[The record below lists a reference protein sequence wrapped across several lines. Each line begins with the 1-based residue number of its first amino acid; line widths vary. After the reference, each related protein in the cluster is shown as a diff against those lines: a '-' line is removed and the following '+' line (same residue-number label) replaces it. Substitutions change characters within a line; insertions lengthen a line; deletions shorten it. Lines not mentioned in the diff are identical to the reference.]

1 MTLDNPKVQ
10 PRKRIL
16 SGVQPSGIQHL
27 GNYFGAMKNH
37 IAMQDSGFESF
48 IFIADLHS
56 LTTVRD
62 PKKRRELIISLALDY
77 LALGLDPDK
86 TVFFRQSDIPEH
98 TELTWILD
106 SVTPVSMLEQAHAY
120 KDAIAKGIKDAS
132 AGLFNYPVLMAVD
145 ILIYK
150 PDLVPVGKDQKQHVE
165 IARDLAG
172 KFNRV
177 YGNVFKLPEPY
188 IPKDAGY
195 IIGTDGENK
204 MSKSYGNVINFFA
217 DEKTIKKQVMGIKT
231 DSTPLEAPKDPDKD
245 QVYKFYS
252 YFAADDEKKSL
263 AEKYRIGGFG
273 YGDAKKLLLEK
284 ILDYFKPY
292 RQKREELK
300 NNLDYVKSVLNEGAE
315 KARRVA
321 VVTAEEVRKAV
332 GLNLFK

>member
-1 MTLDNPKVQ
+1 MTPDKSPIK
-10 PRKRIL
+10 KRIL

-37 IAMQDSGFESF
+37 VAMQDSGFESY

-56 LTTVRD
+56 LTTVKD
-62 PKKRRELIISLALDY
+62 PQKLRELIISLALDY

-86 TVFFRQSDIPEH
+86 TVFFRQSDVREH

-106 SVTPVSMLEQAHAY
+106 CVTPVSILEQAHAY
-120 KDAIAKGIKDAS
+120 KDAVAKGLKDAT

-150 PDLVPVGKDQKQHVE
+150 PDLVPVGRDQKQHVE

-188 IPKDAGY
+188 IPKDVGY

-231 DSTPLEAPKDPDKD
+231 DSTPLESPKDPDKD
-245 QVYKFYS
+245 AVFKFYT
-252 YFAADDEKKSL
+252 YFAAEEETKSL
-263 AEKYRIGGFG
+263 AEKYRAGGFG

-284 ILDYFKPY
+284 ILEHFGPF

-300 NNLDYVKSVLNEGAE
+300 NNLDYVKSVLKKGAD
-315 KARRVA
+315 KARTVA
-321 VVTAEEVRKAV
+321 AKTTEEVRNAV
-332 GLNLFK
+332 GLNLL

>member
-1 MTLDNPKVQ
+1 MTPDNTPIK
-10 PRKRIL
+10 KRIL

-37 IAMQDSGFESF
+37 VAMQDSGFESY

-56 LTTVRD
+56 LTTVKEPQKLRD
-62 PKKRRELIISLALDY
+62 LIISLALDY

-86 TVFFRQSDIPEH
+86 TVFFRQSDVREH

-106 SVTPVSMLEQAHAY
+106 CVTPANMLEQAHAY
-120 KDAIAKGIKDAS
+120 KDAVAKGLKDAT

-177 YGNVFKLPEPY
+177 YGDVFKLPEPY
-188 IPKDAGY
+188 IPKEVGY

-231 DSTPLEAPKDPDKD
+231 DSTPLENPKDPGNDA
-245 QVYKFYS
+245 VYKFYT
-252 YFAADDEKKSL
+252 YFATEDETNSL
-263 AEKYRIGGFG
+263 AEKYRAGGFG

-284 ILDYFKPY
+284 ILEHFKPY

-300 NNLDYVKSVLNEGAE
+300 NNLDYVKSVLKNGAD
-315 KARRVA
+315 KARTVA
-321 VVTAEEVRKAV
+321 SKTTEEVRKAV
-332 GLNLFK
+332 GLNLY